1 MTFGEAASLS
11 QHPLS
16 NDETSQ
22 LDQALYGQWDI
33 FGEQEMAKE
42 RPPLA
47 GHEEEAPTTEP
58 PPDPAGPPR
67 VAIGKLADKER
78 THEMVLVAVQDDGSI
93 EINAR
98 GPGHIAIPRDTRPTA
113 EIVRDIECRVPLEVV
128 GSRIQAR
135 QPVCQ

>member
-1 MTFGEAASLS
+1 MFGFDLMR
-11 QHPLS
+11 
-16 NDETSQ
+16 
-22 LDQALYGQWDI
+22 DI
-33 FGEQEMAKE
+33 VNARFL
-42 RPPLA
+42 P
-47 GHEEEAPTTEP
+47 
-58 PPDPAGPPR
+58 
-67 VAIGKLADKER
+67 
-78 THEMVLVAVQDDGSI
+78 DGSI